1 MGSVLTILSA
11 SRSRKAVVLLGLI
24 LAVVA
29 VVTPLVVIGQA
40 GGPPPPDSRPP
51 EPSGEMVR
59 PPKPFVTDADMKA
72 LAEAKAI
79 LDSGAASRVEVRP
92 GLVLARQGGPD
103 TRGATITVGGI
114 QVKLP
119 EDAEL
124 GGTVASYG
132 WLVEMPPGTKLLQLP
147 AYIIV
152 RGNHRAAV
160 SLDTGEVEIQTAEV
174 RPFQFLIDAM
184 GKDKLLRY
192 DMRTWVNAWYEWK
205 QTGKMP
211 PLEQLPG
218 PWSLGK

>member
-1 MGSVLTILSA
+1 MTG
-11 SRSRKAVVLLGLI
+11 
-24 LAVVA
+24 
-29 VVTPLVVIGQA
+29 
-40 GGPPPPDSRPP
+40 
-51 EPSGEMVR
+51 

-72 LAEAKAI
+72 LAAAKAI

-119 EDAEL
+119 DDAEL
-124 GGTVASYG
+124 GETVAEGLYMT
-132 WLVEMPPGTKLLQLP
+132 VPPGTKLLRLP

-152 RGNHRAAV
+152 RGDHRAAV

-174 RPFQFLIDAM
+174 RPFQFLIDAV

-192 DMRTWVNAWYEWK
+192 DMRTWINAWTEWK
-205 QTGKMP
+205 GTGKMP

-218 PWSLGK
+218 PWSLGR